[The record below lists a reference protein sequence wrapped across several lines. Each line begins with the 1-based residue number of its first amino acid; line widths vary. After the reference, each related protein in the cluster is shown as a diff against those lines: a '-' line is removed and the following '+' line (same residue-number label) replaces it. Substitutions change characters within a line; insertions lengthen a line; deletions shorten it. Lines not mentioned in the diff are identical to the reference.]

1 MKIAIVVAY
10 DKNRGIGTGGDLPW
24 GRSLPADL
32 AHFKELTT
40 GGAVVMGRKT
50 YESIG
55 GRPLPNRKNIVLS
68 AGEVAG
74 AIGAKNF
81 AQALQ
86 FASEEPNQD
95 IFVIGGERV
104 FAEALPEVDTI
115 YATEVDY
122 SFSNA
127 DVFFPQINWE
137 QWEIISRKD
146 VVPDE
151 NNKYACTFIVAERIS
166 V

>member
-68 AGEVAG
+68 TDEVVG

-86 FASEEPNQD
+86 LASEEPNQD

-115 YATEVDY
+115 YATEVDF

-127 DVFFPQINWE
+127 DVFFPQINVN
-137 QWEIISRKD
+137 QWEEISRTSQKAN
-146 VVPDE
+146 E
-151 NNKYACTFIVAERIS
+151 QNKYSFDFVEYRRK
-166 V
+166 

>member
-68 AGEVAG
+68 TGEVVG

-86 FASEEPNQD
+86 LASEEPNQD

-122 SFSNA
+122 SFSDA
-127 DVFFPQINWE
+127 DVFFPQINVN
-137 QWEIISRKD
+137 QWEEVSSTSQKAN
-146 VVPDE
+146 E
-151 NNKYACTFIVAERIS
+151 QNKYSFDFVEYRRK
-166 V
+166 

>member
-40 GGAVVMGRKT
+40 GGAIVMGRKT

-68 AGEVAG
+68 TGEVVG

-86 FASEEPNQD
+86 LASEEPNQD

-122 SFSNA
+122 SFSDA
-127 DVFFPQINWE
+127 DVFFPQINVN
-137 QWEIISRKD
+137 QWEEISRTSQKAN
-146 VVPDE
+146 E
-151 NNKYACTFIVAERIS
+151 QNKYSFDFVEYRRK
-166 V
+166 

>member
-68 AGEVAG
+68 TGEVAG

-127 DVFFPQINWE
+127 DVFFPQINVN
-137 QWEIISRKD
+137 QWEEISRTSQKAN
-146 VVPDE
+146 E
-151 NNKYACTFIVAERIS
+151 QNKYSFDFVEYRRK
-166 V
+166 

>member
-68 AGEVAG
+68 GSEVAG

-127 DVFFPQINWE
+127 DVFFPQINVN
-137 QWEIISRKD
+137 QWEEISRTSQKAN
-146 VVPDE
+146 E
-151 NNKYACTFIVAERIS
+151 QNKYSFDFVEYRRK
-166 V
+166 

>member
-68 AGEVAG
+68 GSEVAG

-122 SFSNA
+122 SFSDA
-127 DVFFPQINWE
+127 DVFFPQIDVN
-137 QWEIISRKD
+137 QWEEVSRTSQKANEQNRYSFD
-146 VVPDE
+146 FVE
-151 NNKYACTFIVAERIS
+151 YRRK
-166 V
+166 

>member
-68 AGEVAG
+68 GSEVAG

-122 SFSNA
+122 SFSDA
-127 DVFFPQINWE
+127 DVFFPQINVN
-137 QWEIISRKD
+137 QWEEISRTSQKAN
-146 VVPDE
+146 E
-151 NNKYACTFIVAERIS
+151 QNKYSFDFVEYRRK
-166 V
+166 

>member
-68 AGEVAG
+68 TGEVVG

-86 FASEEPNQD
+86 LASEEPNQD

-104 FAEALPEVDTI
+104 FAEALLEVDII

-127 DVFFPQINWE
+127 DVFFPQINVN
-137 QWEIISRKD
+137 QWEEISRTSQKAN
-146 VVPDE
+146 E
-151 NNKYACTFIVAERIS
+151 QNKYSFDFVEYRRK
-166 V
+166 

>member
-68 AGEVAG
+68 GGEVTG
-74 AIGAKNF
+74 AVGAKNF

-122 SFSNA
+122 SFSDA
-127 DVFFPQINWE
+127 DVFFPQIDVN
-137 QWEIISRKD
+137 QWEEVSRTSQKAN
-146 VVPDE
+146 E
-151 NNKYACTFIVAERIS
+151 QNKYSFDFVEYRRK
-166 V
+166 

>member
-68 AGEVAG
+68 TGEVVG

-86 FASEEPNQD
+86 LASEEPNQD

-127 DVFFPQINWE
+127 DVFFPQINVN
-137 QWEIISRKD
+137 QWEEVSSTSQKAN
-146 VVPDE
+146 E
-151 NNKYACTFIVAERIS
+151 QNKYSFDFVEYRRK
-166 V
+166 

>member
-1 MKIAIVVAY
+1 MEIAIVVAY

-68 AGEVAG
+68 TGEVVG

-86 FASEEPNQD
+86 LASEEPNQD

-127 DVFFPQINWE
+127 DVFFPQINVN
-137 QWEIISRKD
+137 QWEEISRTSQKAN
-146 VVPDE
+146 E
-151 NNKYACTFIVAERIS
+151 QNKYSFDFVEYRRK
-166 V
+166 

>member
-10 DKNRGIGTGGDLPW
+10 DKSRGIGTGGDLPW

-68 AGEVAG
+68 TDEVVG

-86 FASEEPNQD
+86 LASEEPNQD

-127 DVFFPQINWE
+127 DVFFPQINVN
-137 QWEIISRKD
+137 QWEEISRTSQKAN
-146 VVPDE
+146 E
-151 NNKYACTFIVAERIS
+151 QNKYSFDFVEYRRK
-166 V
+166 

>member
-68 AGEVAG
+68 TDEVVG

-86 FASEEPNQD
+86 LASEEPNQD

-127 DVFFPQINWE
+127 DVFFPQINVN
-137 QWEIISRKD
+137 QWEEVSRTSQKAN
-146 VVPDE
+146 E
-151 NNKYACTFIVAERIS
+151 QNKYSFDFVEYRRK
-166 V
+166 

>member
-127 DVFFPQINWE
+127 DVFFPQINVN
-137 QWEIISRKD
+137 QWEEISRTSQKAN
-146 VVPDE
+146 E
-151 NNKYACTFIVAERIS
+151 QNKYSFDFVEYRRK
-166 V
+166 

>member
-68 AGEVAG
+68 TGEVVG

-86 FASEEPNQD
+86 LASEEPNQD

-122 SFSNA
+122 SFSDA
-127 DVFFPQINWE
+127 DVFFPQINVN
-137 QWEIISRKD
+137 QWEEISRTSQKANEQNRYSFD
-146 VVPDE
+146 FVE
-151 NNKYACTFIVAERIS
+151 YRRK
-166 V
+166 

>member
-68 AGEVAG
+68 TGEVVG

-86 FASEEPNQD
+86 LASEEPNQD

-127 DVFFPQINWE
+127 DVFFPQINVN
-137 QWEIISRKD
+137 QWEEISRTSQKANEQNRYSFD
-146 VVPDE
+146 FVE
-151 NNKYACTFIVAERIS
+151 YRRK
-166 V
+166 

>member
-68 AGEVAG
+68 TGEVVG

-86 FASEEPNQD
+86 LASEEPNQD

-104 FAEALPEVDTI
+104 FAEALPEVDII

-127 DVFFPQINWE
+127 DVFFPQINVN
-137 QWEIISRKD
+137 QWEEISRTSQKAN
-146 VVPDE
+146 E
-151 NNKYACTFIVAERIS
+151 QNKYSFDFVEYRRK
-166 V
+166 

>member
-68 AGEVAG
+68 GSEVAG

-122 SFSNA
+122 SFSDA
-127 DVFFPQINWE
+127 DVFFPQINVN
-137 QWEIISRKD
+137 QWEEISRTSQKANEQNRYSFD
-146 VVPDE
+146 FVE
-151 NNKYACTFIVAERIS
+151 YRRK
-166 V
+166 

>member
-68 AGEVAG
+68 TGEVVG

-86 FASEEPNQD
+86 LASEEPNQD

-122 SFSNA
+122 SFSDA
-127 DVFFPQINWE
+127 DVFFPQINVN
-137 QWEIISRKD
+137 QWEEISRTSQKAN
-146 VVPDE
+146 E
-151 NNKYACTFIVAERIS
+151 QNKYSFDFVEYRHK
-166 V
+166 

>member
-68 AGEVAG
+68 TGEVVG

-86 FASEEPNQD
+86 LASEEPNQD

-122 SFSNA
+122 LFSNA
-127 DVFFPQINWE
+127 DVFFPQINVN
-137 QWEIISRKD
+137 QWEEISRTSQKANEQNRYSFD
-146 VVPDE
+146 FVE
-151 NNKYACTFIVAERIS
+151 YRRK
-166 V
+166 

>member
-68 AGEVAG
+68 TGEVVG

-86 FASEEPNQD
+86 LASEEPNQD

-122 SFSNA
+122 LFSNA
-127 DVFFPQINWE
+127 DVFFPQINVN
-137 QWEIISRKD
+137 QWEEISRTSQKAN
-146 VVPDE
+146 E
-151 NNKYACTFIVAERIS
+151 QNKYSFDFVEYRRK
-166 V
+166 

>member
-68 AGEVAG
+68 TGEVVG

-86 FASEEPNQD
+86 LASEEPNQD

-127 DVFFPQINWE
+127 DVFFPQINVN
-137 QWEIISRKD
+137 QWEEISRTSQKAN
-146 VVPDE
+146 E
-151 NNKYACTFIVAERIS
+151 QNKYSFDFVDYRRK
-166 V
+166 

>member
-68 AGEVAG
+68 TGEVVG

-86 FASEEPNQD
+86 LASEEPNQD

-127 DVFFPQINWE
+127 DVFFPQINVN
-137 QWEIISRKD
+137 QWEEISRTSQKAN
-146 VVPDE
+146 E
-151 NNKYACTFIVAERIS
+151 QNKYSFDFVEYRRK
-166 V
+166 

>member
-40 GGAVVMGRKT
+40 GGAIVMGRKT

-68 AGEVAG
+68 TGEVVG

-86 FASEEPNQD
+86 LASEEPNQD

-127 DVFFPQINWE
+127 DVFFPQINVN
-137 QWEIISRKD
+137 QWEEVSRTSQKAN
-146 VVPDE
+146 E
-151 NNKYACTFIVAERIS
+151 QNKYSFDFVEYRRK
-166 V
+166 

>member
-68 AGEVAG
+68 TGEVVG

-127 DVFFPQINWE
+127 DVFFPQINVN
-137 QWEIISRKD
+137 QWEEISRTSQKAN
-146 VVPDE
+146 E
-151 NNKYACTFIVAERIS
+151 QNKYSFDFVEYRRK
-166 V
+166 

>member
-24 GRSLPADL
+24 GRSLLADL

-68 AGEVAG
+68 TGEVVG

-122 SFSNA
+122 SFSDA
-127 DVFFPQINWE
+127 DVFFPQINVN
-137 QWEIISRKD
+137 QWEEISRTSQKAN
-146 VVPDE
+146 E
-151 NNKYACTFIVAERIS
+151 QNKYSFDFVEYRRK
-166 V
+166 

>member
-68 AGEVAG
+68 TGEVVG

-86 FASEEPNQD
+86 LASEEPNQD

-127 DVFFPQINWE
+127 DVFFPQINVN
-137 QWEIISRKD
+137 QWEEISRTTQKAN
-146 VVPDE
+146 E
-151 NNKYACTFIVAERIS
+151 QNKYSFDFVEYRRK
-166 V
+166 

>member
-68 AGEVAG
+68 TGEVVG

-86 FASEEPNQD
+86 LASEEPNQD

-122 SFSNA
+122 SFSDA
-127 DVFFPQINWE
+127 DVFFPQIDVN
-137 QWEIISRKD
+137 QWEEVSRTSQKANEQNRYSFD
-146 VVPDE
+146 FVE
-151 NNKYACTFIVAERIS
+151 YRRK
-166 V
+166 

>member
-122 SFSNA
+122 SFSDA
-127 DVFFPQINWE
+127 DVFFPQINVN
-137 QWEIISRKD
+137 QWEETSRTSQKANEQNRYSFD
-146 VVPDE
+146 FVE
-151 NNKYACTFIVAERIS
+151 YRRK
-166 V
+166 

>member
-68 AGEVAG
+68 TGEVVG

-86 FASEEPNQD
+86 LASEEPNQD

-127 DVFFPQINWE
+127 DVFFPQLNVN
-137 QWEIISRKD
+137 QWEEISRTSQKAN
-146 VVPDE
+146 E
-151 NNKYACTFIVAERIS
+151 QNKYSFDFVEYRRK
-166 V
+166 

>member
-68 AGEVAG
+68 TGEVVG

-86 FASEEPNQD
+86 LASEEPNQD

-122 SFSNA
+122 SFSDA
-127 DVFFPQINWE
+127 DVFFPQIDVN
-137 QWEIISRKD
+137 QWEEVSRTSQKAN
-146 VVPDE
+146 E
-151 NNKYACTFIVAERIS
+151 QNKYSFDFVEYRRK
-166 V
+166 

>member
-68 AGEVAG
+68 GGEVTG
-74 AIGAKNF
+74 AVGAKNF

-122 SFSNA
+122 SFSDA
-127 DVFFPQINWE
+127 DVFFPQINVN
-137 QWEIISRKD
+137 QWEEISRTSQKAN
-146 VVPDE
+146 E
-151 NNKYACTFIVAERIS
+151 QNKYSFDFVEYRRK
-166 V
+166 

>member
-68 AGEVAG
+68 TGEVVG

-122 SFSNA
+122 SFSDA
-127 DVFFPQINWE
+127 DVFFPQINVN
-137 QWEIISRKD
+137 QWEEISRTSQKAN
-146 VVPDE
+146 E
-151 NNKYACTFIVAERIS
+151 QNKYSFDFVEYRRK
-166 V
+166 

>member
-68 AGEVAG
+68 TGEVAG

-122 SFSNA
+122 SFSDA
-127 DVFFPQINWE
+127 DVFFPQINVN
-137 QWEIISRKD
+137 QWEEVSRTSQKAN
-146 VVPDE
+146 E
-151 NNKYACTFIVAERIS
+151 QNKYSFDFVEYRRK
-166 V
+166 

>member
-10 DKNRGIGTGGDLPW
+10 DKNRGVGTGGDLPW

-68 AGEVAG
+68 TDEVVG

-86 FASEEPNQD
+86 LASEEPNQD

-127 DVFFPQINWE
+127 DVFFPQINVN
-137 QWEIISRKD
+137 QWEEISRTSQKAN
-146 VVPDE
+146 E
-151 NNKYACTFIVAERIS
+151 QNKYSFDFVEYRRK
-166 V
+166 

>member
-68 AGEVAG
+68 TGEVVG

-127 DVFFPQINWE
+127 DVFFPQINVN
-137 QWEIISRKD
+137 QWEEISRTSQKANEQNRYSFD
-146 VVPDE
+146 FVE
-151 NNKYACTFIVAERIS
+151 YRRK
-166 V
+166 

>member
-68 AGEVAG
+68 GSEVAG

-86 FASEEPNQD
+86 LASEEPNQD
-95 IFVIGGERV
+95 ILFIGG
-104 FAEALPEVDTI
+104 
-115 YATEVDY
+115 
-122 SFSNA
+122 
-127 DVFFPQINWE
+127 
-137 QWEIISRKD
+137 
-146 VVPDE
+146 
-151 NNKYACTFIVAERIS
+151 
-166 V
+166 

>member
-10 DKNRGIGTGGDLPW
+10 DKNRGIGTGGDLLW

-68 AGEVAG
+68 GSEVAG

-81 AQALQ
+81 TQALQ
-86 FASEEPNQD
+86 LASEEPNQD
-95 IFVIGGERV
+95 ISVIGGERV

-122 SFSNA
+122 LFSNA
-127 DVFFPQINWE
+127 DVFFPQINVN
-137 QWEIISRKD
+137 QWEEISRTSQKAN
-146 VVPDE
+146 E
-151 NNKYACTFIVAERIS
+151 QNKYSFDFVEYRRK
-166 V
+166 

>member
-68 AGEVAG
+68 TGEVVG

-86 FASEEPNQD
+86 LASEEPNQD

-122 SFSNA
+122 SFSDA
-127 DVFFPQINWE
+127 DVFFPQINVN
-137 QWEIISRKD
+137 QWEEISRTSQKAN
-146 VVPDE
+146 E
-151 NNKYACTFIVAERIS
+151 QNKYSFDFVEYRRK
-166 V
+166 

>member
-10 DKNRGIGTGGDLPW
+10 DKNRGIGTGGDLLW

-68 AGEVAG
+68 TGEVVG
-74 AIGAKNF
+74 VIGAKNF

-86 FASEEPNQD
+86 LASEEPNQD

-127 DVFFPQINWE
+127 DVFFPQINVN
-137 QWEIISRKD
+137 QWEEISRTSQKAN
-146 VVPDE
+146 E
-151 NNKYACTFIVAERIS
+151 QNKYSFDFVEYRRK
-166 V
+166 